1 MDVKKYLDDLKEY
14 GIENSIPNISQ
25 LNAAFLGQLIALKT
39 PQRILEIGMA
49 NGYST
54 IHFALRAQKYSGKIV
69 SIEFS
74 PNSHAQALT
83 HFSNL
88 GLNDVITPIL
98 GNALDL
104 LPTLDGPFEFV
115 FIDGMKKRSRDF
127 LELVWEKVPEGGIIV
142 IDDVI
147 KFHDKMV
154 GLWEYL
160 EDRKISHT
168 ILPIDGDDGILL
180 IVKE

>member
-1 MDVKKYLDDLKEY
+1 
-14 GIENSIPNISQ
+14 
-25 LNAAFLGQLIALKT
+25 
-39 PQRILEIGMA
+39 
-49 NGYST
+49 
-54 IHFALRAQKYSGKIV
+54 
-69 SIEFS
+69 
-74 PNSHAQALT
+74 
-83 HFSNL
+83 
-88 GLNDVITPIL
+88 
-98 GNALDL
+98 
-104 LPTLDGPFEFV
+104 
-115 FIDGMKKRSRDF
+115 
-127 LELVWEKVPEGGIIV
+127 LVWEKVPEGGIIV